1 MHRLLQRQ
9 LRRYLG
15 SDEDIPDE
23 LQRLVQAVNAAYLQS
38 DDDRAL
44 LERSLELTSQELL
57 ERNEQLRLRREE
69 LERMVN
75 ERTAELEARTIHLQ
89 TAAEVARD
97 ATTAQN
103 LDELLNNAVRLVRE
117 RFGFYHSAIYLTD
130 ERGKYT
136 ILMAATGKVGRQMLS
151 EEHHYLLDET
161 SLVGQA
167 TITGEPVIDLKAGTD
182 NDHPVKPLLPETR
195 SELVLPLRVRGQVIG
210 ALNVHSR
217 EETAFKEDIVSVL
230 QTLAD
235 QLAVAISNTR
245 LLREM
250 SQTLRELEVATGS
263 YTQEAWQTVVE
274 RSGGSLGFRYR
285 GVGIEPIT
293 EQIPQEGQAAEIS
306 PPADEKTTKLT
317 VPIRLRDQVI
327 GLLTLRLE
335 EAQTL
340 PETTALAESVAER
353 MALALENARLLEETQ
368 RRAEQESMVAK
379 VTARMRQT
387 LDVDTVLRSA
397 TEEMRQALGLHDVM
411 IRLEAPSEPSQELP
425 LTTTDNGDAP
435 DDK

>member
-1 MHRLLQRQ
+1 M
-9 LRRYLG
+9 G
-15 SDEDIPDE
+15 SDEDIPEE

-69 LERMVN
+69 LERMVR
-75 ERTAELEARTIHLQ
+75 ERTAELETRTIYLQ

-103 LDELLNNAVRLVRE
+103 LDELLNNAVSLVRE
-117 RFGFYHSAIYLTD
+117 RFGFYHTAIYLTD
-130 ERGKYT
+130 ERGDYT
-136 ILMAATGKVGRQMLS
+136 ILMAATGRAGQQMLA
-151 EEHHYLLDET
+151 EEYRQTLDET

-167 TITGEPVIDLKAGTD
+167 TITGDPGIDIEAGTD
-182 NDHPVKPLLPETR
+182 EKHPPNPLLPETR
-195 SELVLPLRVRGQVIG
+195 SELALPLQVGDQIIG

-217 EETAFKEDIVSVL
+217 EEAAFKEDIVSVL

-250 SQTLRELEVATGS
+250 GQTLRELEVATGS
-263 YTQEAWQTVVE
+263 YTQEAWQTVIE

-285 GVGIEPIT
+285 GVGIEPLT
-293 EQIPQEGQAAEIS
+293 EEVPQEEQAPEIA
-306 PPADEKTTKLT
+306 PPYDEKTTILT

-327 GLLTLRLE
+327 GSLNLRLE
-335 EAQTL
+335 EEQTL

-368 RRAEQESMVAK
+368 RRAEQERLIAEI
-379 VTARMRQT
+379 TAHMRES
-387 LDVDTVLRSA
+387 LDMETVLKTAVHEIGETLSIAEVEVR
-397 TEEMRQALGLHDVM
+397 MGLGDENV
-411 IRLEAPSEPSQELP
+411 
-425 LTTTDNGDAP
+425 
-435 DDK
+435 